1 MEFSRV
7 GEHTIRCVISEQ
19 EIEEMGYSLEDL
31 MTNSEKSQTFMNQI
45 FDMAEQEFQMNFD
58 LGIRTVR
65 ADFLPDHNISLTFSE
80 HQGSSAMLDH
90 LKDIVN
96 NMLSSIPEQCQENL
110 KMEAQKN
117 EKMQIDAELDRL
129 KDPDLLSDDETVLGA
144 YAVFVHYNGDVY
156 DGMLYVGKRPTLHN
170 DPSVSIEVNIFDFD
184 EDLYNKTLTVEFIDF
199 IRGDEKFTNV
209 EDLIASIHGD
219 QERVKARL
227 KQEKERI

>member
-31 MTNSEKSQTFMNQI
+31 MTNSEKSQTIMNQN

-96 NMLSSIPEQCQENL
+96 NMLSSIPEQYQEKL
-110 KMEAQKN
+110 KMESQKN
-117 EKMQIDAELDRL
+117 EEMQGRGNRLDTNKESVSLVSIIAMARFDSLDRVISFAKQIKGIAIPDSELL
-129 KDPDLLSDDETVLGA
+129 KFKDYYVLAMDLS
-144 YAVFVHYNGDVY
+144 
-156 DGMLYVGKRPTLHN
+156 LYK
-170 DPSVSIEVNIFDFD
+170 
-184 EDLYNKTLTVEFIDF
+184 
-199 IRGDEKFTNV
+199 
-209 EDLIASIHGD
+209 
-219 QERVKARL
+219 
-227 KQEKERI
+227 EKEVYSLSAIIDEYAGGVEVGIERLAYYEEHGEIIIEENVIEELQEI

>member
-80 HQGSSAMLDH
+80 HPGAEGMMEH

-96 NMLSSIPEQCQENL
+96 GLLNSIPQQKWEEIRSAKEKQQNGVPTDEVRVVVTLVFADMDTLIRFAKQVAMEEIPPNKLYKYKTEYMLIVDFSNTSEPDVRRLSSLTDEYASDILVGLERKAHIEEHGELILNKHALEQLRQL
-110 KMEAQKN
+110 
-117 EKMQIDAELDRL
+117 
-129 KDPDLLSDDETVLGA
+129 
-144 YAVFVHYNGDVY
+144 
-156 DGMLYVGKRPTLHN
+156 
-170 DPSVSIEVNIFDFD
+170 
-184 EDLYNKTLTVEFIDF
+184 
-199 IRGDEKFTNV
+199 
-209 EDLIASIHGD
+209 
-219 QERVKARL
+219 
-227 KQEKERI
+227 